1 MSLRGSVT
9 TVAIHIH
16 ILTIKRTLFL
26 WIPTQTSF
34 ARNDIGCLT
43 CDVSRKQIP
52 RLGRGGAKGA
62 GAGCIK
68 NIANCEKQN
77 YNHNI

>member
-1 MSLRGSVT
+1 MSLRANAVCM
-9 TVAIHIH
+9 AIHNFFPERSLLMDSH
-16 ILTIKRTLFL
+16 ARVL
-26 WIPTQTSF
+26 

-68 NIANCEKQN
+68 NVAKRKKQN
-77 YNHNI
+77 YN

>member
-9 TVAIHIH
+9 TVAIHNFFPERS
-16 ILTIKRTLFL
+16 LLMDSRARRL
-26 WIPTQTSF
+26 
-34 ARNDIGCLT
+34 ARNDIGCFT

-68 NIANCEKQN
+68 NIANRKKQN
-77 YNHNI
+77 YN